1 VKKAIRQTL
10 RDHVPA
16 LEQIVFH
23 ANEVDPQ
30 KNAAYAII
38 LDANDVED
46 TAWSSYR
53 SFIDVEL
60 YCPTNHELTP
70 DMLSAQAVNALE
82 AQIIRDPPN
91 GQVYA
96 GLYRGAVGQDQVVN
110 QISMNIRRMRFA
122 ITSLQPIHE
131 VSSSTSED
139 EWLKA
144 LGSAT
149 ETWLGPSWACY
160 LGAWPSDYRI
170 PAVLW
175 KLTEVESS
183 EVGVSVY
190 EVRKKFV
197 GHVLGTSPNEQANGV
212 FRVGDALAQ
221 VIKLP
226 LNEQMKQYVT
236 IRDPRTNLQADAV
249 SEGQITVT
257 LSKKINRATETAP
270 FMQEIRAQSNLR

>member
-1 VKKAIRQTL
+1 MKKAIRQTL

-30 KNAAYAII
+30 MNAPYAII
-38 LDANDVED
+38 LDANEVED
-46 TAWSSYR
+46 AAWSGYR
-53 SFIDVEL
+53 SFIDVEM

-70 DMLSAQAVNALE
+70 DILSAQVVNALE

-91 GQVYA
+91 GQAYA
-96 GLYRGAVGQDQVVN
+96 GLYRGTVGQDQAVS
-110 QISMNIRRMRFA
+110 QTLMILRRVRFA
-122 ITSLQPIHE
+122 ITALQPVHE

-139 EWLKA
+139 DWLKA
-144 LGSAT
+144 LASAT
-149 ETWLGPSWACY
+149 ETWLGSSWACY
-160 LGAWPSDYRI
+160 FGAWPSDYHI

-175 KLTEVESS
+175 KLTEVESR

-197 GHVLGTSPNEQANGV
+197 GHVLGASPNEQANGV
-212 FRVGDALAQ
+212 FRIGDMLAQ
-221 VIKLP
+221 AIKLP
-226 LNEQMKQYVT
+226 LNEQKKQYVT
-236 IRDPRTNLQADAV
+236 IKDPRTNLQADAV

-257 LSKKINRATETAP
+257 LSRKLNRVTETAP